1 MRKLVFAVLM
11 LPALAHKR
19 QGKGI
24 AGNKKPPVGG
34 FLYTRDLCLKFF
46 LNRFVNFS

>member
-19 QGKGI
+19 QS
-24 AGNKKPPVGG
+24 V
-34 FLYTRDLCLKFF
+34 CLPLGEGAYFYVEDSCA
-46 LNRFVNFS
+46 RSV